1 MPQRCQIRWEICHLW
16 WEIISHLLGLHQ
28 ILQMK
33 MTLLLHTL
41 QLLLLTLQLLL
52 PILQLLLRLTLLL
65 HLPLLLLLLLL
76 LLLRDLPE
84 SKRIP
89 MIGRTTGSRLTTSLL
104 QRDRGQRLLMHTEI
118 LLLQFQNLILT
129 LTPLPLPLPL
139 ILSMTLTLPISL
151 SLRHFTM
158 PTLLLPNPPIPS
170 PILKP

>member
-16 WEIISHLLGLHQ
+16 WEMISHLLCLH
-28 ILQMK
+28 
-33 MTLLLHTL
+33 

-52 PILQLLLRLTLLL
+52 PILQLLLLLTLLL

-76 LLLRDLPE
+76 LRDLPE
-84 SKRIP
+84 SKLIP

-129 LTPLPLPLPL
+129 LTPLPLPFPL
-139 ILSMTLTLPISL
+139 ILSMILTLPISL

>member
-16 WEIISHLLGLHQ
+16 WEMISHLLCLH
-28 ILQMK
+28 
-33 MTLLLHTL
+33 

-52 PILQLLLRLTLLL
+52 PILL
-65 HLPLLLLLLLL
+65 HLPLLLLLL

-84 SKRIP
+84 SELIP

-118 LLLQFQNLILT
+118 LLLQFQNLTLT

-139 ILSMTLTLPISL
+139 ILSMILTLPISL